1 MIASPEDCEVMSLV
15 ENFARRQHRA
25 IDLLHDIEGLKR
37 RGYDEPEI
45 ARKTGLTIEYVRAVI
60 GLLEN
65 GEHRLLRAVESGHV
79 PVSIAIKIAQSEDT
93 EVQSILQQ
101 AYENKLL
108 RGRKLLIVK
117 RLIEQRRRRGKG
129 FHSGSQ
135 KREHSLSPTA
145 LIRTYRE
152 DVDRKRVLIRKANA
166 TRDRLIFITEA
177 MRKLFTEENF
187 ITLLRAE
194 GLDTLPK
201 NLGERIQAWAQ
212 A

>member
-1 MIASPEDCEVMSLV
+1 MSLV

-25 IDLLHDIEGLKR
+25 IDLLHDVEGLKR

-45 ARKTGLTIEYVRAVI
+45 ARKTGLTVEYVRDI
-60 GLLEN
+60 IRLIEN
-65 GEHRLLRAVESGHV
+65 GELRLLRAVESGHI
-79 PVSIAIKIAQSEDT
+79 PVSIAVDIAQAEDT
-93 EVQSILQQ
+93 EVQDILQQ
-101 AYENKLL
+101 AYEKKLL
-108 RGRKLLIVK
+108 RGRRLLVAK

-129 FHSGSQ
+129 FRSGDQ
-135 KREHSLSPTA
+135 TRQQPLSSTA
-145 LIRTYRE
+145 LVRAYRE

-166 TRDRLIFITEA
+166 TRDRLIFIAEA
-177 MRKLFTEENF
+177 MRKLLAEENF

-201 NLGERIQAWAQ
+201 NLADRIQAWAQ